1 MNLDSKYILH
11 RNIDKKLLKK
21 IIILKNQ
28 EWRYSFASHIKW
40 LKKNLKP
47 YDVHIVIFIKN
58 KLVGYTMLRKRK
70 LIINKK
76 KKNFFYFDTYI
87 VDKKSRKLIIDN
99 QKISVHL
106 MKLAKKYILK
116 KKFLAFLLCQKKLI
130 SHYKK
135 NGWSQINRNKF
146 KIDGKKKLFG
156 FVFGKVNKY
165 NSLDFIL

>member
-70 LIINKK
+70 LIINKQ

-106 MKLAKKYILK
+106 MKLAKKYLK
-116 KKFLAFLLCQKKLI
+116 
-130 SHYKK
+130 
-135 NGWSQINRNKF
+135 N
-146 KIDGKKKLFG
+146 
-156 FVFGKVNKY
+156 
-165 NSLDFIL
+165 